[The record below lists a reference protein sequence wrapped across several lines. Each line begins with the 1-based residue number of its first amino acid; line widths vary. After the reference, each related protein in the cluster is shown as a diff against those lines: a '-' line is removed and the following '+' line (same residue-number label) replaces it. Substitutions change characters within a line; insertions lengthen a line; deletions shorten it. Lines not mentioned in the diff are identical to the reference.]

1 MNRNTNKNDGG
12 EIINRSSCIGIA
24 KKNKKKGTREGDNV
38 TCLLFIG
45 FSTIMIEVSN
55 KKYK

>member
-1 MNRNTNKNDGG
+1 MNKNTNKNDGG
-12 EIINRSSCIGIA
+12 KSSIVVVVLA
-24 KKNKKKGTREGDNV
+24 LHKKNKKKGTREGDNV

-45 FSTIMIEVSN
+45 FSTIMIEVSY